1 MTRELNQT
9 EHIWLT
15 SLSDQLEKQNLLEEI
30 GRLHG
35 KADKEFAQ
43 SVLEVGFGANK
54 NIVKE
59 VIGDESMSEELLEI
73 LKPIIEPKIVL
84 REKKALEKGIKGTV
98 EALRYFG
105 HDNMQIKEGI
115 QRQYDLF
122 VFGSRRAAVMICLV

>member
-15 SLSDQLEKQNLLEEI
+15 SLSDQLEKQNLLELLEEI

-105 HDNMQIKEGI
+105 HDNMQIKEAI
-115 QRQYDLF
+115 QRQYDL
-122 VFGSRRAAVMICLV
+122 SEKETEQYLQN

>member
-9 EHIWLT
+9 EHIWLS
-15 SLSDQLEKQNLLEEI
+15 SLSDQLEKQNLLELLEEI

-54 NIVKE
+54 EIVKE

-105 HDNMQIKEGI
+105 HDNIQIKEAI
-115 QRQYDLF
+115 QRQYDL
-122 VFGSRRAAVMICLV
+122 SEKETEQYLQN